1 MSLQS
6 GVCRLTE
13 YPVGTYRPAAITR
26 LKSGELARL
35 KGRASPTVQS
45 ASAFKRL
52 EEFETLDA
60 FAMVSTPPWCAAV
73 HYEDERR
80 EPFSARDDA
89 GFRNFK
95 VRSNSTNSI
104 GLH

>member
-1 MSLQS
+1 
-6 GVCRLTE
+6 
-13 YPVGTYRPAAITR
+13 
-26 LKSGELARL
+26 
-35 KGRASPTVQS
+35 
-45 ASAFKRL
+45 L